1 MAKYDYTSSDRW
13 SDAKDS
19 SEAIRQSM
27 TTYLQG
33 QLGRSKVE
41 VEERIRK
48 ELRREIPKGLFDG
61 KEKREDWRLSGARLI
76 DVGAGQGGAVLEAL
90 HRGADAYG
98 AEPGQE
104 FADLARMRLQEDG
117 FNPERIHV
125 REGDDLPFPGNS
137 FDYAIS
143 LQVLEHVENP
153 RPLLEE
159 IYRVLR
165 PGGEAVVR
173 CENYLAFWEQHY
185 NVQWLP
191 LLPKPIGSFYLKTIG
206 RDPSFLKNYI
216 FYSTYP
222 QIWDLADRVGFRNET
237 YDHRLEKAR
246 TLDGIESPSSA
257 LAGRAFS
264 ILSAETREKL
274 ADWAI
279 YAQNAFSTGVELQL
293 VKPE

>member
-1 MAKYDYTSSDRW
+1 M
-13 SDAKDS
+13 
-19 SEAIRQSM
+19 
-27 TTYLQG
+27 
-33 QLGRSKVE
+33 
-41 VEERIRK
+41 ER
-48 ELRREIPKGLFDG
+48 RRGWDLEN
-61 KEKREDWRLSGARLI
+61 ARLL

-90 HRGADAYG
+90 LRGADAHG
-98 AEPGQE
+98 VEPSEE
-104 FADLARMRLQEDG
+104 FAELSRMRLRDAD
-117 FNPERIHV
+117 FAPDRV
-125 REGDDLPFPGNS
+125 RQTGGEDLPFPEES
-137 FDYAIS
+137 FDYVIS
-143 LQVLEHVENP
+143 LQVLEHVEDP
-153 RPLLEE
+153 GPLLKEM
-159 IYRVLR
+159 YRVLK

-173 CENYLAFWEQHY
+173 CENYLAFREQHY
-185 NVQWLP
+185 RVPWFP
-191 LLPKPIGSFYLKTIG
+191 LLPKSLGSLYLRSIG
-206 RDPSFLKNYI
+206 RDPYFLKNYV

-264 ILSAETREKL
+264 ILSADTREKL